1 MPVLQRPGQPDL
13 HYRIDDH
20 TDPWRNAP
28 VLVLQHGN
36 GRSSEFWFRCVP
48 YLSRFCRVV
57 RPDMRG
63 LGGSG
68 RGFDLAAGMTPQIL
82 IDDLAALCEHLSATL
97 GRGAP
102 VHLCGESLGGILGLG
117 VAAQHPR
124 LLRTLS
130 LVATPVFISE
140 RMKQSYALGRGSRIE
155 AMREMGARRWVDTTN
170 RSTRF
175 PPGTDEGLLAWYAE
189 AFAANDFEVQ
199 LRLVEIVN
207 SASALDFLP
216 AVRLPVLGL
225 YPEQGP
231 ITDAEQE
238 RVLVEALPDFRLVH
252 LPTRYHMVHLIH
264 PAACARHLLSF
275 VAALDGIATDEA

>member
-1 MPVLQRPGQPDL
+1 MPLLKRPGHPDL

-20 TDPWRNAP
+20 TDPWRKAP

-36 GRSSEFWFRCVP
+36 GRSSEFWYRCVP
-48 YLSRFCRVV
+48 YLSRFYRVV

-68 RGFDLAAGMTPQIL
+68 RDFDLADGMTPQIL
-82 IDDLAALCEHLSATL
+82 VDDLADLCAHLSQTL
-97 GRGAP
+97 GSGAP

-117 VAAQHPR
+117 VAAQRPH
-124 LLRTLS
+124 LLRTLT
-130 LVATPVFISE
+130 LVATPVFISD

-175 PPGTDEGLLAWYAE
+175 PPGTDEGLLAWYAD

-207 SASALDFLP
+207 STSAQALLP
-216 AVRLPVLGL
+216 DVRLPVLGL
-225 YPEQGP
+225 YPEHGP
-231 ITDAEQE
+231 ITDDEQE
-238 RVLVEALPDFRLVH
+238 RLLRESLPDLRIVH

-264 PAACARHLLSF
+264 PAACARHLLGF
-275 VAALDGIATDEA
+275 VAAHDGIAIDED